1 MVPKL
6 HAKGRSF
13 RGAAAYLLH
22 DKDRAKS
29 AERVAWAETRNLA
42 TDDPDVAWR
51 LMAATAMDQE
61 RLKKLAGVKNTGR
74 KSQDAVLHLTLSW
87 HPDEKDKLAKEEMVR
102 AALGALRALK
112 AEDRQALFVCHD
124 DEPQPHLHILLNRV
138 SAEDGRM
145 LSSSK
150 EKLALSRWAEAY
162 EKERGKV
169 LCEERVLNNA
179 ARDRGEYVR
188 GEKDKPRHIYE
199 LEAAN
204 DNHPDPEQVR
214 REQRKKDADA
224 AKQSRDRQQRA
235 EKAWRDLVAQH
246 RQRVKDIRT
255 KARLAIAERTK
266 SVREAMR
273 PNWKAL
279 HQQQASEL
287 KDFQEKEEHLI
298 GRVQNA
304 LRSIDFKAMLRSG
317 ERKKAVTDAFQV
329 IASAGARAEAV
340 KRRQQEDAAK
350 LQARQRAE
358 EVKAATA
365 IRRAR
370 ADELAKNRTRFIQER
385 SALTLSTG
393 MDGAAVR
400 ATWKTRT
407 HQRRE
412 AWEKRPVR
420 AREEFRAVQPPAQQ
434 RQEPSQQ
441 HVQQPK
447 AAPQPAAPPP
457 PSAQADI
464 DKQRARDEFLAR
476 MKQRDDERGR
486 HRDRDR
492 DR

>member
-255 KARLAIAERTK
+255 KARLAIAEKTK
-266 SVREAMR
+266 AIREAFR
-273 PNWKAL
+273 PEWKGL
-279 HQQQASEL
+279 HEAQHAEQMEFAKRE
-287 KDFQEKEEHLI
+287 EKLI
-298 GRVQNA
+298 GRMQNA
-304 LRSIDFKAMLRSG
+304 LKSIDFAALMRAGDRRRAL
-317 ERKKAVTDAFQV
+317 TDAFKV
-329 IASAGARAEAV
+329 LASSGARADVVKSKQAQEAA
-340 KRRQQEDAAK
+340 R
-350 LQARQRAE
+350 LHARQKDQ
-358 EVKAATA
+358 EVKEAAA

-370 ADELAKNRTRFIQER
+370 ADELAKNRSRFSQER
-385 SALTLSTG
+385 SALTLTTG

-420 AREEFRAVQPPAQQ
+420 AREEFRAIQPP
-434 RQEPSQQ
+434 
-441 HVQQPK
+441 
-447 AAPQPAAPPP
+447 APQPAAPPP
-457 PSAQADI
+457 PSAQTDL

-476 MKQRDDERGR
+476 MKQRDDERDR